1 MDIEIRIGRTI
12 EGLNAIRVPA
22 TCQKV
27 SRNHATIRWRDGSV
41 MIEDNGSSNGTFVNG
56 QRVTSA
62 VITEN
67 DTVSLGGFAID
78 PQCYRVDLRSV
89 FATFPNVRPVENAY
103 GAPSPY
109 GTPSPYGNPSPYGE
123 SAPYGN
129 PAQNQVTD
137 PNRTDYRADFPRL
150 KQAYIEYHEQMSKLK
165 KKAGNKMLLPRIL
178 ISSVPVLLGVVVLVL
193 SKDMT
198 VRIVA
203 MSAGSVLSGLLGTL
217 IMGRGSSSTE
227 KMNEKILDLQLK
239 YQKEYKCPKCG
250 KEFSMDLH
258 WKKLQ
263 AEGKCPYGCGARF
276 S

>member
-1 MDIEIRIGRTI
+1 MDIEIRIGRTVD
-12 EGLNAIRVPA
+12 GLNAIRVPA

-27 SRNHATIRWRDGSV
+27 SRNHAIIRWRDGSV
-41 MIEDNGSSNGTFVNG
+41 TIDDNGSSNGTFVNG

-67 DTVSLGGFAID
+67 DTVTLGGFAND
-78 PQCYRVDLRSV
+78 PQGYRVDLRSV
-89 FATFPNVRPVENAY
+89 FAMFPNVRTAANA
-103 GAPSPY
+103 Y
-109 GTPSPYGNPSPYGE
+109 GTPSPYGNQMSYNAPS
-123 SAPYGN
+123 SYGN
-129 PAQNQVTD
+129 PAQGQATD
-137 PNRTDYRADFPRL
+137 PNRTDYSADFPRL

-165 KKAGNKMLLPRIL
+165 KKASNKMLLPRIL
-178 ISSVPVLLGVVVLVL
+178 ISAVPALLGAVVYFL

-198 VRIVA
+198 MRIVA
-203 MSAGSVLSGLLGTL
+203 MSAGPVLSGLLGTL

-250 KEFSMDLH
+250 KEYSMDLH